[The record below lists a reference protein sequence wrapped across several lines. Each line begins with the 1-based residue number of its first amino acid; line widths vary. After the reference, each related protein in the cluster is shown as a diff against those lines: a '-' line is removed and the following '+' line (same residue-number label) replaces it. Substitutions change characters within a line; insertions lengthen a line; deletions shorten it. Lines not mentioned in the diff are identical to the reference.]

1 MKFIIAIIAAV
12 VAMAMAQDQASGPQA
27 DADAT
32 NVRNKKEKINPNS
45 EDADWVLKSVKLY
58 LKSDSSRK

>member
-32 NVRNKKEKINPNS
+32 NVRIKKNYECSK
-45 EDADWVLKSVKLY
+45 K
-58 LKSDSSRK
+58 RRMRTF